1 MLISLYSRCT
11 LYILL
16 MSLDIGCSNMFI
28 LDSLVLIVIFT
39 FFVSFY
45 FPLQSKTDED
55 NGKIDILFWLLTGVQ
70 SQRIQDMGSICCF
83 II

>member
-1 MLISLYSRCT
+1 MLISLCSRCT

-28 LDSLVLIVIFT
+28 FDSLVLIVIFT
-39 FFVSFY
+39 FFFSFY

-55 NGKIDILFWLLTGVQ
+55 NGKIDILFWLLTSVQ